1 MSERALLYPSGA
13 VIDGIVRYRCQR
25 QSRKGF
31 DVETTRRFRFFTP
44 LPTKWRAM
52 QRLKDVIEEVYGSDL
67 APGWEF
73 SYQMELPVEAPEEM
87 RGKPEQFLPLPAEAE
102 KRTNEVGTAVDFK
115 RPFPRQM
122 GSPDHSFAFVKSPR
136 MSPTS
141 MQARAV

>member
-13 VIDGIVRYRCQR
+13 VIDGIVRYSRQR

-31 DVETTRRFRFFTP
+31 VMETTRRFRFFTP

-73 SYQMELPVEAPEEM
+73 SYQMDLPVEAPEEM
-87 RGKPEQFLPLPAEAE
+87 RGKPEQFLPLPPTASKEAGREGDAAES
-102 KRTNEVGTAVDFK
+102 D
-115 RPFPRQM
+115 
-122 GSPDHSFAFVKSPR
+122 GSSRVA
-136 MSPTS
+136 
-141 MQARAV
+141 